1 MLQNYLYKKYR
12 VESGNEPIIKSIQH
26 FQIALTMEEA
36 TDEKTR
42 ILLLNSDDLKLQYP
56 SANAQAAVLNSKFN
70 VARKE
75 LCLELGCSQAGI
87 SRAKACLDNG
97 FNPSRSGRHQKLNDH
112 DEETLVSWIQDLLDE
127 GGTVYSYQVIDMV
140 CLFISVINPSVRLII

>member
-1 MLQNYLYKKYR
+1 
-12 VESGNEPIIKSIQH
+12 
-26 FQIALTMEEA
+26 MEEA
-36 TDEKTR
+36 TDRKTR
-42 ILLLNSDDLKLQYP
+42 ILLLNSDELKLQYP

-70 VARKE
+70 VSRKD

-87 SRAKACLDNG
+87 SRAKACLENG
-97 FNPSRSGRHQKLNDH
+97 FIPSKSGRHQKLNDH

-140 CLFISVINPSVRLII
+140 CFFLPLVNIFLG